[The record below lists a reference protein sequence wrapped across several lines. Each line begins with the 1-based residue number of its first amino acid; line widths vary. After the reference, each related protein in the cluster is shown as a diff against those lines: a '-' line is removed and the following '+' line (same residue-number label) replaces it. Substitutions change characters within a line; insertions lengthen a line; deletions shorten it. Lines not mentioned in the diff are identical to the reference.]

1 MPPLLFRT
9 LNCLPACLPACP
21 HGPCSARDALAIT
34 MLDNKPRKRLAPE
47 PRHPLLGE
55 APTLRLMRMSGMG
68 GSISYGGEQALQRG
82 ACGYAL
88 LVLRSRRREA
98 VAAAAVAGTAVPG
111 WLLCISSL

>member
-1 MPPLLFRT
+1 
-9 LNCLPACLPACP
+9 
-21 HGPCSARDALAIT
+21 

-82 ACGYAL
+82 ACGLCTLSATQPPEGGCCCCGRCWHSCPWL
-88 LVLRSRRREA
+88 APMHQLPLRWHINTE
-98 VAAAAVAGTAVPG
+98 
-111 WLLCISSL
+111 L